1 MAPVARNIE
10 SEIRDVLAS
19 SRVGAILGPRQAG
32 KSTLAVTLQKGGLFP
47 GYYTLD
53 QEPIRSAALED
64 PDGFMAGIRKPAVID
79 EIQRA
84 PDLMLA
90 IKLVVDRDNSR
101 GQFLIT
107 GSANLL
113 TFRAVADALP
123 GRVIYVNLW
132 PFSQGEIEGRREH
145 LIDQVLAGRPPQLS
159 DEPTGR
165 PAHAERVVRGG
176 FPDAYRQTD
185 QQRARY
191 FESYVGDVLER
202 DLPIDIDI
210 RAGAEKPGQ
219 LLRLLAA
226 RSGNLANFSTLATQL
241 ELDGKTVKAHV
252 ALLEEL
258 FLIYRLRPWSR
269 NLGTRHIRTPKLL
282 LTDTGLMSALIGVDA
297 ARYSAVDQGELAG
310 VLLETFVTMELVKQQ
325 TWADARVQL
334 FFYRDK
340 EQREVDVVIESVTGD
355 VAGIEV
361 KAAASVGRA
370 DTRGLRFLR
379 DKLGD
384 RFKAGIVLY
393 TGSTTLPI
401 GERIWAVP
409 LRGLWAGEDGS

>member
-1 MAPVARNIE
+1 MAPVARNVE
-10 SEIRDVLAS
+10 TEIRDVLTS

-32 KSTLAVTLQKGGLFP
+32 KSTLAVDLQKGGLLP
-47 GYYTLD
+47 NYYTLD
-53 QEPIRSAALED
+53 REPIRAAALED
-64 PDGFMAGIRKPAVID
+64 PDGFMAGIGKPAVID

-90 IKLVVDRDNSR
+90 IKVVVDRDNSP

-107 GSANLL
+107 GSADLR
-113 TFRAVADALP
+113 TSRTVADALP

-132 PFSQGEIEGRREH
+132 PFSQGEIEGRRER
-145 LIDQVLAGRPPQLS
+145 LIDQLLAGQPPHLS

-176 FPDAYRQTD
+176 FPNAYRQTD
-185 QQRARY
+185 RQRSRY

-202 DLPIDIDI
+202 DLPIDADI

-226 RSGNLANFSTLATQL
+226 RSGNLASFNTLADQL

-258 FLIYRLRPWSR
+258 FLVYRLRPWSR
-269 NLGTRHIRTPKLL
+269 NLGTRHVKTPKLL
-282 LTDTGLMSALIGVDA
+282 LTDTGMVSALIGVDA
-297 ARYSAVDQGELAG
+297 NRYSAVDQGELAG
-310 VLLETFVTMELVKQQ
+310 MLLETFVTMELVKQQ

-355 VAGIEV
+355 VAGVEV
-361 KAAASVGRA
+361 KAAASVGRD

-384 RFKAGIVLY
+384 RFKAGVVLY

-409 LRGLWAGEDGS
+409 LRGLWAGGSGS

>member
-1 MAPVARNIE
+1 VAPVARNIE
-10 SEIRDVLAS
+10 AEIRDVLAS

-32 KSTLAVTLQKGGLFP
+32 KSTLAIELQESGLLLD
-47 GYYTLD
+47 YYTLD
-53 QEPIRSAALED
+53 REPIRSAALED

-132 PFSQGEIEGRREH
+132 PFSQGEIEGRREG
-145 LIDQVLAGRPPQLS
+145 LIDQLLAGRPPQLS
-159 DEPTGR
+159 NEPTGR

-176 FPDAYRQTD
+176 FPNAYRLTD
-185 QQRARY
+185 RQRSRY

-202 DLPIDIDI
+202 DLPIDVDI

-226 RSGNLANFSTLATQL
+226 RSGNLANFSKIATQL
-241 ELDGKTVKAHV
+241 ELDGKTAKAHV

-269 NLGTRHIRTPKLL
+269 NLGSRHVRTPKLL
-282 LTDTGLMSALIGVDA
+282 LTDTGLMSSLIGVDA

-310 VLLETFVTMELVKQQ
+310 MLLETFVTMELVKQQ

-334 FFYRDK
+334 FFYRDQ
-340 EQREVDVVIESVTGD
+340 EQREVDVVIETPTGD
-355 VAGIEV
+355 VAGVEV
-361 KAAASVGRA
+361 KAAAAVGRA

-384 RFKAGIVLY
+384 RFKAGVVLY
-393 TGSTTLPI
+393 TGARTLPM

-409 LRGLWAGEDGS
+409 LRGLWTGGDGS